1 VTAAAAGT
9 RGQRVASAAAV
20 GLGCLITLIIVAT
33 VLLAGL
39 TRQGPLAT
47 AGIGLLLGVP
57 FGGVGVIVARRQPRN
72 PIGWL
77 SLAFAACFLLSDYAG
92 GYLETAY
99 RLGRHLPLA
108 PVMLFAQ
115 PLWAPA
121 LALLPLMI
129 LLFPDGRLP
138 SPRWRWAVAAYAVLC
153 AVFPLVGAIRAVSA
167 IGGHRIRVDTS
178 GDLIASHSASP
189 PGWLTGLGL
198 VLIVL
203 LALSFV
209 GRQAVSW
216 RRSSADRRQQL
227 KWLVAGGATSVAS
240 VALSA
245 AIGNAPGIGHLVSNI
260 LVAGLVAIPVCIGVG
275 ILRYRLYDIDRII
288 SRTLAYTVVTGLL
301 VGVYAGLVLLA
312 TRVLPFSGSVA
323 VAGSTLAAAALF
335 NPLRR
340 RVQRVVDRRFNRAR
354 YNADQMLAAFSARLT
369 GAVDLDAVR
378 TDLVGTVR
386 RALEPAHA
394 SVWIAGGVP

>member
-1 VTAAAAGT
+1 MTAAAAGT

-39 TRQGPLAT
+39 TRQGPLTT
-47 AGIGLLLGVP
+47 AGVDLLLGVP
-57 FGGVGVIVARRQPRN
+57 FAGVGVIVARRQPRN
-72 PIGWL
+72 PMGWL
-77 SLAFAACFLLSDYAG
+77 SLAFAACFLLSNAASA
-92 GYLETAY
+92 YLVAAY
-99 RLGRHLPLA
+99 QLGRHLPLA
-108 PVMLFAQ
+108 PVMLFGQ

-138 SPRWRWAVAAYAVLC
+138 SPRWRWAVAAYAALC
-153 AVFPLVGAIRAVSA
+153 AVFPVAAAIRAVSA

-178 GDLIASHSASP
+178 GALIASHAVSP
-189 PGWLTGLGL
+189 AGWLSGLGF

-227 KWLVAGGATSVAS
+227 KWLVAGGAVSVAS

-245 AIGNAPGIGHLVSNI
+245 AIGNGPGIGQLVSTI
-260 LVAGLVAIPVCIGVG
+260 SVFGLVAVPVCIGVA

-288 SRTLAYTVVTGLL
+288 SRTLAYAIVTGLL
-301 VGVYAGLVLLA
+301 VGVYAGLVLLT
-312 TRVLPFSGSVA
+312 TRVLPLSSSVA
-323 VAGSTLAAAALF
+323 VAGATLAAAALF

-340 RVQRVVDRRFNRAR
+340 RVQALVDRRFNRAR
-354 YNADQMLAAFSARLT
+354 YDADQTITAFAARLT
-369 GAVDLDAVR
+369 GAVDL
-378 TDLVGTVR
+378 GTVQADLIGAVHQ
-386 RALEPAHA
+386 ALEPVYV
-394 SVWIAGGVP
+394 SVWISRRG